1 MPIRAD
7 IDDFLA
13 QEHVAF
19 VGVSRDSRE
28 FANKLYR
35 RLREDGRTMYP
46 VNSMATTE
54 TLEGD
59 ACYPRLTK
67 VPDPV
72 DGVIVMVPSRLTANV
87 VRDAI
92 DRGIKRVWLHRGIG
106 EGSVTPV
113 AVALCKNAGV
123 TVIDGACPLM
133 FLEPV
138 RSVHR
143 VHRLF
148 AGRHF
153 AA

>member
-1 MPIRAD
+1 MTSRAA

-13 QEHVAF
+13 QRNIAF
-19 VGVSRDSRE
+19 VGVSRDSRS
-28 FANKLYR
+28 FANDVYRKLR
-35 RLREDGRTMYP
+35 AGGRTMYP
-46 VNSMATTE
+46 VNSVAFSPTM
-54 TLEGD
+54 EGD
-59 ACYPRLTK
+59 PCYQRLTS

-72 DGVIVMVPSRLTANV
+72 DGVIVMVPARFAVNV

-92 DRGIKRVWLHRGIG
+92 DRGIKRVWLHRGVG
-106 EGSVTPV
+106 AGSVSPS
-113 AVALCKNAGV
+113 AIALCEQSGV